1 MLRNNS
7 NIIYLSTVEF
17 MIANKMNTTLYSD
30 CLFSSSELNRRVG
43 YVLDTALT
51 TPVTITRNND
61 SFALV
66 RRDIMTNMAKGIEQM
81 NNVTQLVNAAYRLS
95 NGQEIES
102 NHQFK
107 WIEEFDSEERSEL
120 VNEVDSAL
128 ELAKSTD
135 DWDEVAAVIHEW
147 HESALAIASDEF

>member
-1 MLRNNS
+1 MS
-7 NIIYLSTVEF
+7 V
-17 MIANKMNTTLYSD
+17 NKISTTLYSD
-30 CLFSSSELNRRVG
+30 CLFSSSDLNRRAG

-61 SFALV
+61 SFALLKREV
-66 RRDIMTNMAKGIEQM
+66 MTNMAKEIEQM
-81 NNVTQLVNAAYRLS
+81 NNITQLVNIAYRLS
-95 NGQEIES
+95 EGQDIET

-120 VNEVDSAL
+120 VNEVYKAL

-135 DWDEVAAVIHEW
+135 DWDEVAAVLHEW
-147 HESALAIASDEF
+147 RESALAIASDELTEAFGQN

>member
-1 MLRNNS
+1 MS
-7 NIIYLSTVEF
+7 
-17 MIANKMNTTLYSD
+17 ANKISTTLYSD
-30 CLFSSSELNRRVG
+30 CLFSSSDLNRRAG

-66 RRDIMTNMAKGIEQM
+66 KRDVMTIMAKGIEQM
-81 NNVTQLVNAAYRLS
+81 NNITQLVNVAYRLS
-95 NGQEIES
+95 DGQDIET

-120 VNEVDSAL
+120 VNEVYQAL

-147 HESALAIASDEF
+147 RESAVAIASDELTEAFSEN